1 MISYNFY
8 KNIVFQM
15 PLICFSWVSGWSGQ
29 TTYDIYLQQVFN
41 LVFAC
46 FPIIVFAV
54 YDQEYPKKEL
64 LERPGHYSRGF
75 KENHLSWTKYFSVV
89 IEAVV
94 HGTVVFFLTF
104 VYFEMATSEHGQTNS
119 MRSDGSLCYVS
130 VVLAVTFKI
139 IFDSH
144 NLNILV
150 FLAASLSILS
160 YFAVIYTI
168 TYTKSSFPELD
179 IDENQFELKSF
190 IQQYFVMFFL
200 AFAALPFS

>member
-1 MISYNFY
+1 M
-8 KNIVFQM
+8 
-15 PLICFSWVSGWSGQ
+15 
-29 TTYDIYLQQVFN
+29 
-41 LVFAC
+41 A
-46 FPIIVFAV
+46 
-54 YDQEYPKKEL
+54 
-64 LERPGHYSRGF
+64 RPEHYSRGF
-75 KENHLSWTKYFSVV
+75 KENYLSWTKYFSVV
-89 IEAVV
+89 VEAVV

-144 NLNILV
+144 NFNILV

-168 TYTKSSFPELD
+168 TYSKSSFPELD
-179 IDENQFELKSF
+179 IDENQFELRSF
-190 IQQYFVMFFL
+190 IQQYFVMIFL